1 MTITLDDPPPASR
14 QSLGSGIPAFRR
26 PPHNIEAEI
35 ALLGA
40 ILINNRTYERV
51 SEFLRAEHF
60 SVAEHGRIF
69 AACAKLIDRNQIA
82 DPITLKAYFEQD
94 ESLADIGGPA
104 YLMKLAD
111 SAVTVINAAEYGRIV
126 HDLFLRRELIS
137 LGEDVVNRAYGSDIE
152 DSATQQI
159 ELAEQSLYD
168 LATKGEYEGGFEP
181 FDSTLDS
188 ALRIAE
194 AAHKREGQLSGVPT
208 GLRDLDGKLGG
219 LHRSDLIILAGRP
232 SMGKTALATNMAF
245 NAAKKYRTAKR
256 EDGGTDVVD
265 GAVIGDFWRATRL
278 ALPELPPGPHRLD
291 LLLLDVAAEYAG
303 WNADMTRTIPV
314 SGKFSPRQ
322 REVYLAVLRILRFAE
337 KILRPGILIADYQR
351 QIIAEMEKELIA
363 LHLFTPQQAAA
374 QDDSKPL
381 VKKYFM
387 HGTSHHLGLDVHDVA
402 PAHLPVAPGMLFNI
416 EPRIYLPE
424 ENLGIRLENNYLIG
438 QSENTNLMAHI
449 PIEPDHIEAL
459 MVEHRQPP
467 LTPPGK

>member
-1 MTITLDDPPPASR
+1 MRTQTPPPQLFITHR
-14 QSLGSGIPAFRR
+14 ENLT
-26 PPHNIEAEI
+26 
-35 ALLGA
+35 ALLPPGA
-40 ILINNRTYERV
+40 LAIIPSNDTYPANADATLPFKQNSDLFYLTGIAQEDTILLLCPTAHDPN
-51 SEFLRAEHF
+51 
-60 SVAEHGRIF
+60 
-69 AACAKLIDRNQIA
+69 DREI
-82 DPITLKAYFEQD
+82 
-94 ESLADIGGPA
+94 
-104 YLMKLAD
+104 
-111 SAVTVINAAEYGRIV
+111 
-126 HDLFLRRELIS
+126 LFLRETNDTIAIWEGAKFTKAQAKARTGIP
-137 LGEDVVNRAYGSDIE
+137 RIE
-152 DSATQQI
+152 WLSTFHSTLSRLAFQSETLYLTTNEHPRSATAI
-159 ELAEQSLYD
+159 ETHHD
-168 LATKGEYEGGFEP
+168 RFIKDCKTRFP
-181 FDSTLDS
+181 
-188 ALRIAE
+188 
-194 AAHKREGQLSGVPT
+194 
-208 GLRDLDGKLGG
+208 
-219 LHRSDLIILAGRP
+219 LHRYA
-232 SMGKTALATNMAF
+232 
-245 NAAKKYRTAKR
+245 
-256 EDGGTDVVD
+256 
-265 GAVIGDFWRATRL
+265 RL
-278 ALPELPPGPHRLD
+278 APLLYQLRAIKSPEEIRFTEIACRITGEGFHRILGFVKPGIGEWEVEAEFIHEFTRAGSRGFAYTPIIAGGQNACVLHYITNDALLKKGD

-402 PAHLPVAPGMLFNI
+402 PAHLPVAPGMLFTI
-416 EPRIYLPE
+416 EPGIYLPE

-459 MVEHRQPP
+459 MAEHRQPP